1 MICVFYYSPTQ
12 VASTV
17 ISTALGVAGQA
28 AASAYSTA
36 RDVFHTL
43 QAKNKV
49 SIIFILNKDYLTGHV
64 VLTEVIFR
72 LFMHYIQCIQRDR
85 IFSLNSSLH

>member
-49 SIIFILNKDYLTGHV
+49 SILID
-64 VLTEVIFR
+64 
-72 LFMHYIQCIQRDR
+72 
-85 IFSLNSSLH
+85 